1 MMQGLNYIRRWDY
14 DISDTR
20 LSEKNRLIGRWGRMY
35 RDYIK
40 EHNPIHFNDL
50 CFSCECIWLI

>member
-20 LSEKNRLIGRWGRMY
+20 LSEKNRSIGR
-35 RDYIK
+35 
-40 EHNPIHFNDL
+40 
-50 CFSCECIWLI
+50 

>member
-20 LSEKNRLIGRWGRMY
+20 LSEKNR
-35 RDYIK
+35 
-40 EHNPIHFNDL
+40 PVL
-50 CFSCECIWLI
+50 CFYVIAAVASKP